1 MKTHWKVLMGILIG
15 FTLAML
21 ALAITKSHT
30 TAMWLSGLLGV
41 GCIVV
46 WALTRN
52 KNTTKVTNKLMAC
65 ILASAMAVT
74 PSAMLLAEDTY
85 AGFNG
90 QNCYCIEP
98 PDDIRAAGANV
109 AQSPTSNPR
118 DWQSVMLNL
127 VLDDT
132 AEGPK
137 PRIVSMTK
145 AAPEQLVDWNT
156 LNESLRRDWGIDLNQ
171 GQQYTKNGQP
181 VSASEVPFKFSHDV
195 TEQPFTLFPDRPQYN
210 VALETT
216 SELNGE
222 FTQWQ
227 TLTRFSVPTGTAINI
242 QDTPEGV
249 QTFYRLR
256 LLHSPEQVGEP
267 QFQAAAGPIVLGCG
281 IGLLVGV
288 GVIGV
293 LAVRACAKN
302 KKKFQ
307 QMTNQ
312 PPAQVQFNLPLAPA
326 H

>member
-1 MKTHWKVLMGILIG
+1 MKTHWKVMLGILIG
-15 FTLAML
+15 FTISML
-21 ALAITKSHT
+21 ALAITKSHS
-30 TAMWLSGLLGV
+30 TAMWLSGILGV
-41 GCIVV
+41 GCLIL

-52 KNTTKVTNKLMAC
+52 KNVTKVTNKLMTC
-65 ILASAMAVT
+65 FLVSAMAVM
-74 PSAMLLAEDTY
+74 PSALLMAEDTY

-90 QNCYCIEP
+90 QACYCIEVP
-98 PDDIRAAGANV
+98 PDDIRAAGA
-109 AQSPTSNPR
+109 AESPTSNPR
-118 DWQSVMLNL
+118 DYQSVVLNV

-132 AEGPK
+132 MVGPS
-137 PRIVSMTK
+137 PRIISMTHPN
-145 AAPEQLVDWNT
+145 PESLVDWNT
-156 LNESLRRDWGIDLNQ
+156 LNETLRRDWGIDLNQ

-181 VSASEVPFKFSHDV
+181 VTAADVPFKFSHDV
-195 TEQPFTLFPDRPQYN
+195 TEQPFTLFPDRPQYE

-222 FTQWQ
+222 FTRWE
-227 TLTRFSVPTGTAINI
+227 TLTRFSAPTGTPINI

-256 LLHSPEQVGEP
+256 IIKSPEGGQP

-307 QMTNQ
+307 NITNQ
-312 PPAQVQFNLPLAPA
+312 PSSELHFNLMPA
-326 H
+326 R